1 MYLSL
6 NAAKSGRHDFEA
18 TTGGLKMDANKRFK
32 NYFAGI
38 GTGSFR
44 MLLQVLV
51 GLWLTPFTLRYLD
64 RQEFAVFTLTLEV
77 LNWLTLFDIGI
88 TAGLRTQAARFNNH
102 TESDRTNRL
111 ASTAFF
117 SQSAIVFL
125 VVGVGTVMAVYY
137 SHFFPIRPELHQEA
151 SIVMFLCVVGVA
163 ITILTQ
169 TFSALLVANQQIHI
183 DNTIGVLLIVIRTV
197 LIVLFLK
204 MGFGLIS
211 LALAHLAARTV
222 TAIMAIVRVR
232 RILPELKVRLH
243 FASWQELKRI
253 GSVGIWLS
261 VGGLA
266 GMAIDS
272 ISSVVT
278 AKVVSLE
285 ALTSLVLTGR
295 LYQLTGSFVWLVSE
309 TARPI
314 FGRLLGENELVK
326 SVAMYRQIFS
336 VSTAA
341 ASVAAL
347 AVWSANACFVP
358 RWVGSV
364 NYAGH
369 WVDLAL
375 AVAMVIHLCVLPN
388 RVVLTANLC
397 VRQPCVSRIV
407 EGVFALAL
415 SFWLGTSFGLI
426 GVVVGTI
433 IAAAITSIW
442 YLPLLTARMF
452 KQSLLSLLGADAMK
466 ILFLVALLLPV
477 AIWARSVAMDVSGFA
492 GAAFGAGV
500 TGTCGAV
507 LLWFVVLRKHI
518 GDQLLESFPFRPFA
532 AVRRS

>member
-1 MYLSL
+1 
-6 NAAKSGRHDFEA
+6 
-18 TTGGLKMDANKRFK
+18 MDANKRFK

-102 TESDRTNRL
+102 TDLERTNRL

-125 VVGVGTVMAVYY
+125 VIGVGTMMAVFY
-137 SHFFPIRPELHQEA
+137 SHFFPIRPELHHEA

-169 TFSALLVANQQIHI
+169 TFSALLIANQQIHV
-183 DNTIGVLLIVIRTV
+183 DNSIGVLLIVIRTV
-197 LIVLFLK
+197 LIVVFLK

-211 LALAHLAARTV
+211 LAIAHLAARTV
-222 TAIMAIVRVR
+222 TAIMAILRVR
-232 RILPELKVRLH
+232 RLLPELKIRLH
-243 FASWQELKRI
+243 FASWDELKRI
-253 GSVGIWLS
+253 GSVGVWLT
-261 VGGLA
+261 VGSLA

-285 ALTSLVLTGR
+285 ALTSLILTGR

-326 SVAMYRQIFS
+326 SVSMYQRIFS
-336 VSTAA
+336 VSTGAA
-341 ASVAAL
+341 AVAAL
-347 AVWSANACFVP
+347 AVWSANVSFVP
-358 RWVGSV
+358 RWVGSI

-369 WVDLAL
+369 WVDLVL
-375 AVAMVIHLCVLPN
+375 AIAMVIHLCVLPN

-397 VRQPCVSRIV
+397 VRQPCFIRIV

-415 SFWLGTSFGLI
+415 SFWLGTSYGLI
-426 GVVVGTI
+426 GVVLGTI
-433 IAAAITSIW
+433 IAAAITSMW

-452 KQSLLSLLGADAMK
+452 NQSLPSLLGGDV
-466 ILFLVALLLPV
+466 IRIFLLVVALLPL
-477 AIWARSVAMDVSGFA
+477 AIWAREIAMDVSGFA
-492 GAAFGAGV
+492 GAIFAVGI
-500 TGTCGAV
+500 TGTCGMV
-507 LLWFVVLRKHI
+507 LLWFLVLKKHI
-518 GDQLLESFPFRPFA
+518 GEQFLESFPFRPFA